1 MLYSEVAMGKI
12 PADIKKLDEQINRLK
27 QKEKSH
33 RQAPDESEYA
43 HAAKTGFRVGT
54 ELVSGVIVGA
64 AIGWLLDLWLNTQ
77 PWFLVI
83 FLFFGGAAGFLNV
96 YRFVRAEE
104 SREK

>member
-1 MLYSEVAMGKI
+1 M
-12 PADIKKLDEQINRLK
+12 KKMPDDLKRLGERIEKLK
-27 QKEKSH
+27 QKEADARK
-33 RQAPDESEYA
+33 DKKESGFAYA
-43 HAAKTGFRVGT
+43 SKTGFRVGT

-83 FLFFGGAAGFLNV
+83 FLFFGGVAGFLNV

-104 SREK
+104 TREK